1 MMAYDRGMRRLTRTI
16 ATGAIASALTLGIWT
31 LGGGVSAQ
39 SERPIYLQYDGF
51 VRNKDGSFTLSFGYF
66 NTNLADVTIP
76 AGSANLFTPGAGDRN
91 QPVRFLKGRHRFAC
105 SMVVDNKFDGKL
117 QWKVTFAGRTE
128 VTTTTALDPLY
139 ELDANNEK
147 RALTGL
153 DVATAPKNSCVN
165 RAPMLSILS
174 ASGEVSAAA
183 ATVVA
188 EVGQDAAIN
197 GDVEDD
203 ALPRGSVVTSE
214 WKKASGP
221 GTVTFSSAATGPTR
235 VSFSAPGA
243 YVLDLSASDGDKTS
257 TLKVPVT
264 VSPAPPPAEAPPDTY
279 VKTMKDVAAAQA
291 ALRGHTTAKE
301 YDNIAKDAASF
312 GTLFGQTSAFWQP
325 RNVADAIAF
334 ASAGSKASEEL
345 GLAAKNKNDEA
356 IATATRSI
364 GATCQG
370 CHTAHR
376 LRLPDGGYAIK

>member
-1 MMAYDRGMRRLTRTI
+1 MAYDAGMRWLTRTI
-16 ATGAIASALTLGIWT
+16 TTGAIASVLALGAWT
-31 LGGGVSAQ
+31 LGAGVSAQ
-39 SERPIYLQYDGF
+39 SDRPIYLQYDGF

-66 NTNLADVTIP
+66 NMNGADVSIP
-76 AGSANLFTPGAGDRN
+76 AGSANQFTPGAGDRN

-117 QWKVTFAGRTE
+117 QWKLTFAGRTE
-128 VTTTTALDPLY
+128 VTTATALDPLY

-153 DVATAPKNSCVN
+153 DVATAPKNSCLN

-174 ASGEVSAAA
+174 ATGEISAAA
-183 ATVVA
+183 ATVAA
-188 EVGQDAAIN
+188 EVAQDTSIN

-203 ALPRGSVVTSE
+203 GLPRGSAVKTE
-214 WKKASGP
+214 WKKESGP
-221 GTVTFSSAATGPTR
+221 GTVTFSSTATGPTR
-235 VSFSAPGA
+235 VVFSAPGA
-243 YVLDLSASDGDKTS
+243 YVLELTASDGDKTS

-264 VSPAPPPAEAPPDTY
+264 VSPAPPPTEAAPEAY
-279 VKTMKDVAAAQA
+279 VKTMKDIAAAQA
-291 ALRGHTTAKE
+291 ALRGHATAKE
-301 YDNIAKDAASF
+301 YDNIAKDAAAF

-334 ASAGSKASEEL
+334 ATAGSKASEEL
-345 GLAAKNKNDEA
+345 GLAAKNKNDDA
-356 IATATRSI
+356 VATATGSI

-376 LRLPDGGYAIK
+376 QRLPDGGYAIK

>member
-1 MMAYDRGMRRLTRTI
+1 MAYDAGMRRLTRI
-16 ATGAIASALTLGIWT
+16 VSSGAIASILALGAWT
-31 LGGGVSAQ
+31 FGAAVLAQ

-66 NTNLADVTIP
+66 NMNLADVTIP
-76 AGSANLFTPGAGDRN
+76 AGSGNLFTPGAGDRN

-117 QWKVTFAGRTE
+117 QWKLTFAGRTE
-128 VTTTTALDPLY
+128 VTTTTPLDPLY

-153 DVATAPKNSCVN
+153 DVAAAPKNSCLN

-174 ASGEVSAAA
+174 ATGEVTTAAA
-183 ATVVA
+183 AVTA
-188 EVGQDAAIN
+188 EVGQDASID

-203 ALPRGSVVTSE
+203 ALPRGSVVTIA
-214 WKKASGP
+214 WKKESGP
-221 GTVTFSSAATGPTR
+221 GTVTFSSTATGPTR
-235 VSFSAPGA
+235 VAFSAPGA
-243 YVLDLSASDGDKTS
+243 YVLDLTASDGDKTS

-264 VSPAPPPAEAPPDTY
+264 VSPAPPPTEAAPEAY
-279 VKTMKDVAAAQA
+279 VKTMKDIAAAQA
-291 ALRGHTTAKE
+291 GLRGHSTAKE
-301 YDNIAKDAASF
+301 YDNIAKDAAAF
-312 GTLFGQTSAFWQP
+312 GALFGQTSAFWQP

-334 ASAGSKASEEL
+334 AAAGSKASEEL
-345 GLAAKNKNDEA
+345 GVAAKNKNDEA
-356 IATATRSI
+356 IAAATRSI

-376 LRLPDGGYAIK
+376 QRLPDGGYAIK